1 MIDTSQIILIS
12 AITVMTVILT
22 VVGIQL
28 IFVLKELRT
37 FLGKANNIIEELEKI
52 GVSAGHGYSEI
63 VGFFS
68 GLKKFFSVIDLLA
81 NKRAKKNVKQ

>member
-12 AITVMTVILT
+12 AITIMTVILT

-37 FLGKANNIIEELEKI
+37 LLVKTNSIIAELEKI
-52 GVSAGHGYSEI
+52 GVNVGHGYAEI
-63 VGFFS
+63 LGFFS
-68 GLKKFFSVIDLLA
+68 GLKKFFSLVDIL
-81 NKRAKKNVKQ
+81 AKKKEKKDANQ

>member
-28 IFVLKELRT
+28 IFVLKELRI

-52 GVSAGHGYSEI
+52 GVNVGHEYSEI
-63 VGFFS
+63 LGFFS
-68 GLKKFFSVIDLLA
+68 GLKKFFSIIDIL
-81 NKRAKKNVKQ
+81 AKKKSQKNAKQ